1 MDKTIRRTIEVEAN
15 VRKGC
20 LFIEGFDE
28 AIYNKSLVSKLK
40 NGNTRVQIKPD
51 GFFFFDN
58 KDGGTILSCHV
69 IYEDKAVVTVY
80 YLVNQ
85 RKFNLNCDSAIFE
98 TASSDLDYV
107 AAIFDENPYKY
118 GKKVNR
124 VDKFYQKPID
134 DMEFYSSKD
143 PSVEYKYARNLFEEM
158 EHFDFNMLDYSRM
171 VNSTNNIF
179 IKAYA
184 NARKRCNKGRIN
196 ADLIELADLK
206 YAEPSYLD
214 YFIELYKLEN
224 RLRYHGIEIPK
235 NQKVSELNGI
245 RLIIEG
251 FKAKMLY
258 ISDVMKK
265 SMKYMT
271 DSINTIQK
279 MEEEGE

>member
-28 AIYNKSLVSKLK
+28 PLCNKFLASKLK
-40 NGNTRVQIKPD
+40 SGNTRVQIKPD

-69 IYEDKAVVTVY
+69 ICDDKNVGNVY
-80 YLVNQ
+80 YFVNQ
-85 RKFNLNCDSAIFE
+85 RKFKQDCDHAVFE
-98 TASSDLDYV
+98 TVSSDLDYV

-143 PSVEYKYARNLFEEM
+143 PSVEYKYARNLFEVM

>member
-20 LFIEGFDE
+20 LFVEGFDE
-28 AIYNKSLVSKLK
+28 PIYSKSLVPILK

-58 KDGGTILSCHV
+58 KDGSTVLSCHV
-69 IYEDKAVVTVY
+69 IYEDKAVVSVY
-80 YLVNQ
+80 YFVNQ
-85 RKFNLNCDSAIFE
+85 RKFKLNCDPAIFE

-107 AAIFDENPYKY
+107 AAIFDQYPYKY
-118 GKKVNR
+118 GKKVDR
-124 VDKFYQKPID
+124 VNKFYQKPID
-134 DMEFYSSKD
+134 DMEFYASKD
-143 PSVEYKYARNLFEEM
+143 PSVEYKYARNLFEVM

-196 ADLIELADLK
+196 ADLMELADLK
-206 YAEPSYLD
+206 YAEPSCFDYL
-214 YFIELYKLEN
+214 IELYKLEN

-235 NQKVSELNGI
+235 NQKVSGLSDL
-245 RLIIEG
+245 RLSIEG
-251 FKAKMLY
+251 FRTKIHY
-258 ISDVMKK
+258 IADVMTKAV
-265 SMKYMT
+265 KYMK
-271 DSINTIQK
+271 DSISMIQ